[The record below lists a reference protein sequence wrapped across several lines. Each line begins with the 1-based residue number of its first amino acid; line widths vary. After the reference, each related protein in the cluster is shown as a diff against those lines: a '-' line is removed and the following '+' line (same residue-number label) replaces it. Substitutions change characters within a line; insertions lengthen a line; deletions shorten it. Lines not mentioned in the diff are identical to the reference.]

1 MELKLIFT
9 VVELQQIFECSPRT
23 AYRHRTTILEK
34 LGLTSSDI
42 LTRAHV
48 AAYMNLS
55 LTKFDKM
62 YLKSMEEKFF
72 VVSLEPQALNVL

>member
-1 MELKLIFT
+1 
-9 VVELQQIFECSPRT
+9 
-23 AYRHRTTILEK
+23 
-34 LGLTSSDI
+34 

-62 YLKSMEEKFF
+62 YVKSMQFNAKRKKYR
-72 VVSLEPQALNVL
+72 

>member
-9 VVELQQIFECSPRT
+9 VVDLQQIFACSQRSAYRIRT
-23 AYRHRTTILEK
+23 AILEK
-34 LGLTSSDI
+34 FGLKSSDI

-62 YLKSMEEKFF
+62 YVKSMQFNAKRKKYR
-72 VVSLEPQALNVL
+72 